1 MAPPIMR
8 EQSVTAYCPTCE
20 ALSQFFMGNAQ
31 REFGSLIRDAP
42 DRPPLR
48 DSIGHAIPRRNAR
61 EISILIQCG
70 GCLRAGLVVVEA
82 GNSVAN
88 GEVVAFF
95 PTAIVSATVPSSCP
109 EELANELREAEVCA
123 AAGAYRAASAMLRST
138 LEKTLKKNGY
148 ASPGAGRHLRDFIDA
163 AAADGVIVETHR
175 RRAHENRNLGNDVVH
190 DAWRAV
196 DEDEYNAAHRYVLW
210 ILTDFYDD
218 RATVDALLK
227 SKGRL

>member
-1 MAPPIMR
+1 MLR

-42 DRPPLR
+42 DRLPFR
-48 DSIGHAIPRRNAR
+48 DSVGNVVPRRNDR
-61 EISILIQCG
+61 EISILVRCG

-82 GNSVAN
+82 GNSVAE

-95 PTAIVSATVPSSCP
+95 PTAIVKATVPSSCP
-109 EELANELREAEVCA
+109 QELVNELREAEVCA

-138 LEKTLKKNGY
+138 LEKTLRKNGY
-148 ASPGAGRHLRDFIDA
+148 TSPGAGRNLRDYIDA

-190 DAWRAV
+190 DEWRAV
-196 DEDEYNAAHRYVLW
+196 NEDEYDAAHRYVLW

-218 RATVDALLK
+218 RSTVESLLK
-227 SKGRL
+227 SKARL